1 MGLLA
6 PLYAL
11 AALAVIGPI
20 VFHLIKRQPTGQQRF
35 SSLMFLSPS
44 PPRLTRRSRLDNL
57 LLLLLRALAILLITA
72 AFARPFFRQE
82 SFLDRDL
89 SGRNIVLL
97 VDTSASMQRADV
109 WSGAREQALKLLDS
123 LSPAD
128 RVSLYS
134 IDDRLQTLVSF
145 DSDQSTDAA
154 SQQQAV
160 RSTVDGAKTN
170 LARFAGC
177 RRLAIVGRSDSSRD
191 DFGQD

>member
-82 SFLDRDL
+82 SLLDQATQ
-89 SGRNIVLL
+89 GRNIALL
-97 VDTSASMQRADV
+97 VDTSASMQRQEV
-109 WSGAREQALKLLDS
+109 WDEAMRQASDLLDS
-123 LSPAD
+123 LSPND
-128 RVSLYS
+128 LVSLYT
-134 IDDRLQTLVSF
+134 IDSKLNTVIGI
-145 DSDQSTDAA
+145 DSNRVTDPARNGRVC
-154 SQQQAV
+154 SV
-160 RSTVDGAKTN
+160 RWQ
-170 LARFAGC
+170 L
-177 RRLAIVGRSDSSRD
+177 
-191 DFGQD
+191 

>member
-20 VFHLIKRQPTGQQRF
+20 IFHLIKRQPTGQQRF

-44 PPRLTRRSRLDNL
+44 PPRLTRRSRLDNI

-82 SFLDRDL
+82 SLLDRSLD
-89 SGRNIVLL
+89 GRNIALL

-109 WSGAREQALKLLDS
+109 WASALEQATKLMNS

-128 RVSLYS
+128 RISLYTV
-134 IDDRLQTLVSF
+134 DDALHPIVALDTERKT
-145 DSDQSTDAA
+145 DSA
-154 SQQQAV
+154 SQQKAV
-160 RSTVDGAKTN
+160 RAAV
-170 LARFAGC
+170 
-177 RRLAIVGRSDSSRD
+177 VGLKPTWHTRWSSRNRAVLS
-191 DFGQD
+191 GA